1 VRQRFGET
9 AVPRQH
15 GTQIVVD
22 VGLARVG
29 RQDQAIQP
37 LGFLQAACP
46 MKLHGLL

>member
-1 VRQRFGET
+1 VRQRLGKA
-9 AVPRQH
+9 AVPRQY

-29 RQDQAIQP
+29 CQYQAIQP
-37 LGFLQAACP
+37 LSFLQAACP